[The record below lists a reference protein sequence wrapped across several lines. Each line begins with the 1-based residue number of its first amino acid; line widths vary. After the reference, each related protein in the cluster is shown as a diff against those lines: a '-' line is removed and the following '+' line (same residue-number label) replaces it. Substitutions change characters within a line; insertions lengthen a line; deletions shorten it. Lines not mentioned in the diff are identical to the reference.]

1 MRSEREEI
9 DRHARS
15 PNTGNPTV
23 TSETRIVASPWS
35 GEEIGRVDDAT
46 PEALDAA
53 GALAVRGFAA
63 WRATPAWRRAEAL
76 AAIAAG
82 VAADREGFA
91 RSIALEAAKPI
102 TDARTEV
109 DRAVLT
115 FRLAAEEARR
125 LYGEWLPLDVAPG
138 AEGRSAIVRRL
149 PAGPVLAITP
159 FNFPLNLVA
168 HKVAPALAAGC
179 SIVVKPAPQ
188 TPLVARRLLAVAD
201 AAGLPPGVLQ
211 VVPTTNERAGQLVTD
226 ERFTVLSF
234 TGSPA
239 VGWALK
245 ARAGRKRVLLELGG
259 NAAVIIHADA
269 DLDRAVARAVVG
281 GFAYSGQVCI
291 SVQRVYAH
299 RAVFAAFVER
309 FVAGVRALTYGDPL
323 AEATQVSA
331 LIRPAEAARLTDWI
345 SEATAAGGRVLTGGR
360 ALPAA
365 PGAAGRGLEPTVLTG
380 TAARPELRVVAEEAF
395 GPLVVVEPYDRVDEA
410 FDAVNA
416 GRFGLQAG
424 VWTNDLG
431 LVQRAWERL
440 EVGAVL
446 VNEVPTW
453 RSDVMPYGGV
463 KESGLGR
470 EGVRYAIEEMT
481 ERRTLVLPPPP
492 A

>member
-1 MRSEREEI
+1 M
-9 DRHARS
+9 
-15 PNTGNPTV
+15 
-23 TSETRIVASPWS
+23 TSETRVIASPWS
-35 GEEIGRVDDAT
+35 GEEVGRVVDAE
-46 PEALDAA
+46 PAALDAA
-53 GALAVRGFAA
+53 AANSVRGFAA
-63 WRATPAWRRAEAL
+63 WRATPAWRRADAL
-76 AAIAAG
+76 LAIAAG
-82 VAADREGFA
+82 LRADREAFA

-102 TDARTEV
+102 VDARTEV
-109 DRAVLT
+109 DRAAIT
-115 FRLAAEEARR
+115 FTLAAEEAKR
-125 LYGEWLPLDVAPG
+125 LTGEWLPLDIAPG
-138 AEGRSAIVRRL
+138 ADGRSAVVRRV

-188 TPLVARRLLAVAD
+188 TPLVAQRLLALAA
-201 AAGLPPGVLQ
+201 AAGVPPDAFQ
-211 VVPTTNERAGQLVTD
+211 VVPTTNERAAQLVTD
-226 ERFTVLSF
+226 ERFAVLSF

-245 ARAGRKRVLLELGG
+245 ARAGRKRALLELGG
-259 NAAVIIHADA
+259 NAAAIIHSDA

-281 GFAYSGQVCI
+281 GFAFSGQVCI

-299 RAVFAAFVER
+299 RAVFDAFVER
-309 FVAGVRALTYGDPL
+309 FIAGVRALRYGDPL
-323 AEATQVSA
+323 DDATQVSA
-331 LIRPAEAARLTDWI
+331 LIRPAEADRLSDWI
-345 SEATAAGGRVLTGGR
+345 GEATAAGARVLAGGGV
-360 ALPAA
+360 L
-365 PGAAGRGLEPTVLTG
+365 AAGAGAGDIARRGLEPTVLTG
-380 TAARPELRVVAEEAF
+380 TAARPDLRVVADEAF
-395 GPLVVVEPYDRVDEA
+395 GPLVVVEPYERIEDA
-410 FDAVNA
+410 FAAVNA

-431 LVQRAWERL
+431 LVQQAWERL

-453 RSDVMPYGGV
+453 RSDLMPYGGV

-481 ERRTLVLPPPP
+481 DRRTLVLPPPP

>member
-1 MRSEREEI
+1 MTIKTRS
-9 DRHARS
+9 
-15 PNTGNPTV
+15 
-23 TSETRIVASPWS
+23 VASPWS
-35 GEEIGRVDDAT
+35 GEEVGRVSDAA
-46 PEALDAA
+46 PAALDAA
-53 GALAVRGFAA
+53 VAHAVRGFAD
-63 WRATPAWRRAEAL
+63 WRRAPAWRRAAAL
-76 AAIAAG
+76 AAIADG
-82 VAADREGFA
+82 IVADREGFA

-102 TDARTEV
+102 ADARTEV
-109 DRAVLT
+109 DRAALT

-125 LYGEWLPLDVAPG
+125 LHGEWLPLDVAPG

-188 TPLVARRLLAVAD
+188 TPLVAQRLAAVAA
-201 AAGLPPGVLQ
+201 AAGVPDGVLQ
-211 VVPTTNERAGQLVTD
+211 VVPTTNEDAAQLVGD
-226 ERFTVLSF
+226 DRFAVLSF
-234 TGSPA
+234 TGSPL

-259 NAAVIIHADA
+259 NAAAIVHADA
-269 DLDRAVARAVVG
+269 DVDRAAARAVVG

-299 RAVFAAFVER
+299 RAVFDAFVER
-309 FVAGVRALTYGDPL
+309 FVAGVRALRYGDPL
-323 AEATQVSA
+323 SDATQVSA
-331 LIRPAEAARLTDWI
+331 LIRPSEVDRLTGWI
-345 SEATAAGGRVLTGGR
+345 DEAKAAGARVLAGGG

-365 PGAAGRGLEPTVLTG
+365 AGAAGRGLEPTVLTG
-380 TAARPELRVVAEEAF
+380 TAARPDLRVVAEEAF
-395 GPLVVVEPYDRVDEA
+395 GPLVVVEPYDRVDDA
-410 FDAVNA
+410 FEAVNA
-416 GRFGLQAG
+416 SRFGLQAG